1 MATLLKRWFLLIE
14 EPRSQRILYMV
25 FYLVIAWSG
34 ISALTNSPQKF
45 VDATGINTVYT
56 IALFLIVGGILGALA
71 IVPGTWYLERVA
83 LISIGFGLA
92 ARGVLIVALSVS
104 STGALIFASEVI
116 LLIIRF
122 LQVRKADL
130 APSSE

>member
-1 MATLLKRWFLLIE
+1 MATVFKRWFLLIE
-14 EPRSQRILYMV
+14 EPRSQRILYLI
-25 FYLVIAWSG
+25 FYGVILWSG

-45 VDATGINTVYT
+45 IDATGINTVYA
-56 IALFLIVGGILGALA
+56 IALFLTVGGA
-71 IVPGTWYLERVA
+71 IGTFAIIPGTWYIERIA

-92 ARGVLIVALSVS
+92 ARGVLISSLAVS
-104 STGALIFASEVI
+104 NTGALIFASEVI

-130 APSSE
+130 APTSE